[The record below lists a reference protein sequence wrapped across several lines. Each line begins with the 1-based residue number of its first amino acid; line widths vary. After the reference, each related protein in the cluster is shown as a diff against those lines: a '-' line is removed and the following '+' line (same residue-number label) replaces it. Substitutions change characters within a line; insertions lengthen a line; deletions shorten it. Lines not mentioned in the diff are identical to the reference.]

1 MELLTER
8 YIVATDVGG
17 TCTDTVVFAA
27 GKGLHMGKVLST
39 PANFADGVLASVASA
54 ADAMNLTLD
63 QLLDDTDLF
72 VHGSTVVDNAIYTR
86 GGSLTGLITTQG
98 FEDTLPSTRG
108 PAGRWAGLTESG
120 LKHPVLTERAQPLVT
135 EQLIRGVPERV
146 DYKGA
151 VLKELDEGAAENA
164 IRYLIEHR
172 GVEAIAVCL
181 LWSFYNP
188 EHEIRI
194 ADIVRRLSPSTY
206 VTVSSAVAPIP
217 GEYERS
223 STTVINAY
231 CGRLVDGYLN
241 DLQRRLTANGYGGP
255 VLVMQGY
262 GGLLPVSDAL
272 TRPIGMLE
280 SGPAAGVIGS
290 KYLGELM
297 GDGNIIAAD
306 MGGTTF
312 KVGVIQQGE
321 LEYARNPLV
330 DRFHYI
336 APKIEVVSIGAG
348 GGSIITL
355 DSRTHLP
362 RVGPRSAG
370 ADPGPVCYGR
380 GGNESTLTDVL
391 LLCGYMD
398 PETFL
403 GGTITL
409 DKERARR
416 VFVRDISEPMGVS
429 IEEAAF
435 GIYQIAIEQ
444 TAGLIREVTVE
455 RGVDPRD
462 FVLHS
467 FGGCCGMVCGLFGE
481 DLNVRRIIVPY
492 TASVNCAFGMVS
504 ADIVHEYA
512 TTAIVQAPAEASKL
526 NKIFDMMFQRALKQL
541 QSDGFGGERI
551 RLERSVD
558 LRYMRQVHEVTTP
571 IGADGDLTDQD
582 VETLVNDF
590 ERLYQR
596 KYGPGST
603 YRGAGVEM
611 TMFRLKARGLM
622 PRPGIAGEK
631 LKGRDASKALVGNRP
646 IYVPRRG
653 GMSPAAI
660 YHFERLVPGNVI
672 NGPAVILTDITTIV
686 IQHGHHG
693 HLDEFRNIVIELRR
707 H

>member
-1 MELLTER
+1 MATER

-27 GKGLHMGKVLST
+27 GKRLHLGKVLST
-39 PANFADGVLASVASA
+39 PLNFADGVLASVASA
-54 ADAMNLTLD
+54 ASVMRITVE
-63 QLLDDTDLF
+63 QLLQNTELF

-86 GGSLTGLITTQG
+86 GGSITGLITTSG

-120 LKHPVLTERAQPLVT
+120 LKHPVLTERAQPLVS
-135 EQLIRGVPERV
+135 ERLIRGVPERV

-151 VLKELDEGAAENA
+151 VLKPLDDAAAESA
-164 IRYLIEHR
+164 IRDLIEHQ
-172 GVEAIAVCL
+172 GAEAIAICL

-188 EHEIRI
+188 EHELRI
-194 ADIVRRLSPSTY
+194 ADLVRRVSPSTF
-206 VTVSSAVAPIP
+206 VTISSAVAPIP
-217 GEYERS
+217 GEYERT

-231 CGRLVDGYLN
+231 CGSLVGGYLT
-241 DLQRRLTANGYGGP
+241 DLQARLKAGGYDGP
-255 VLVMQGY
+255 LLIMQGY
-262 GGLLPVSDAL
+262 GGLLPVSEAL
-272 TRPIGMLE
+272 NRPIGMLE

-297 GDGNIIAAD
+297 GDGNVIAAD

-348 GGSIITL
+348 GGSIISL
-355 DSRTHLP
+355 DPRTNLP
-362 RVGPRSAG
+362 RVGPKSAG

-380 GGNESTLTDVL
+380 GGSEPTLTDVL

-403 GGTITL
+403 GGSLTL
-409 DKERARR
+409 DAHRSRQIFKQTIADR
-416 VFVRDISEPMGVS
+416 MGVS
-429 IEEAAF
+429 MEEALF
-435 GIYQIAIEQ
+435 GIYQIAVEQ
-444 TAGLIREVTVE
+444 TSGLIREVTVE

-467 FGGCCGMVCGLFGE
+467 FGGCCGMMCALFAE
-481 DLNVRRIIVPY
+481 DLNVQRVIVPY
-492 TASVNCAFGMVS
+492 TAAVNCAFGMVS
-504 ADIVHEYA
+504 ADIVHEYT
-512 TTAIVQAPAEASKL
+512 TTAVIQTPAEAAKL
-526 NKIFDMMFQRALKQL
+526 NKIFDLMVPRSLKQL
-541 QSDGFGGERI
+541 RSEGFSSERI
-551 RLERSVD
+551 HLERSVD

-571 IGADGDLTDQD
+571 ICSDGELTDAD
-582 VETLVNDF
+582 VEKLVNDF

-603 YRGAGVEM
+603 YRGAGIEM
-611 TMFRLKARGLM
+611 TMFRLKARGMMTRPAM
-622 PRPGIAGEK
+622 PGES
-631 LKGRDASKALVGNRP
+631 LGSSDASQALVASRP
-646 IYVPRRG
+646 IYVPRRN
-653 GMSPAAI
+653 GMFPAKI
-660 YHFERLVPGNVI
+660 YHFDRLSPGNVI
-672 NGPAVILTDITTIV
+672 RGPAVILTNMTTIV
-686 IQHGHHG
+686 VQDNQEGRM
-693 HLDEFRNIVIELRR
+693 DQFRNVVIDLGSC
-707 H
+707 

>member
-1 MELLTER
+1 LSAR
-8 YIVATDVGG
+8 YVVATDVGG
-17 TCTDTVVFAA
+17 TCTDTVVIAA
-27 GKGLHMGKVLST
+27 GKRLHLGKVLST
-39 PANFADGVLASVASA
+39 PANFAQGVLSSIASA
-54 ADAMNLTLD
+54 ADAMEITVGELMQNTE
-63 QLLDDTDLF
+63 LF
-72 VHGSTVVDNAIYTR
+72 VHGSTVIDNAIYTR
-86 GGSLTGLITTQG
+86 SGSLTGLITTRG

-120 LKHPVLTERAQPLVT
+120 LKHPVLTERAPPLVT
-135 EQLIRGVPERV
+135 EDLICGVPERV

-151 VLKELDEGAAENA
+151 VLKELDEKAAADA
-164 IRYLIEHR
+164 IRYLVENKR
-172 GVEAIAVCL
+172 VEAIAICL

-188 EHEIRI
+188 DHEIRI
-194 ADIVRRLSPSTY
+194 AELVRRLSPSTY
-206 VTVSSAVAPIP
+206 VTMSNTVAPVP
-217 GEYERS
+217 GEYERT

-231 CGRLVDGYLN
+231 CGRLVDGYLT
-241 DLQRRLTANGYGGP
+241 DLQARLTGVGYGGP
-255 VLVMQGY
+255 ILVMQGY
-262 GGLLPVSDAL
+262 GGLLPVSEAL

-280 SGPAAGVIGS
+280 SGPAAGIIGS

-297 GDGNIIAAD
+297 GDENVIAAD

-321 LEYARNPLV
+321 LEYARAPLV
-330 DRFHYI
+330 DRFHYV

-355 DSRTHLP
+355 DARTRLP

-380 GGNESTLTDVL
+380 GGDESTLTDVL

-398 PETFL
+398 PKTFL
-403 GGTITL
+403 GGAIPL
-409 DKERARR
+409 DPDAARR
-416 VFVRDISEPMGVS
+416 AFVRDICNPMGVS
-429 IEEAAF
+429 VEEAAF
-435 GIYQIAIEQ
+435 GIYKIAVEQ
-444 TAGLIREVTVE
+444 TSALIREVTVE

-467 FGGCCGMVCGLFGE
+467 FGGCCGMMCGLFGE
-481 DLNVRRIIVPY
+481 DLNVQRIIVPY

-512 TTAIVQAPAEASKL
+512 ISAVIQAPTEAAKL
-526 NKIFDMMFQRALKQL
+526 NKIFEMMLPRAVKQL
-541 QSDGFGGERI
+541 ASEGFSADRI

-571 IGADGDLTDQD
+571 IVAEGELNDQD

-590 ERLYQR
+590 EHLYRR

-611 TMFRLKARGLM
+611 TMFRMKARGVM
-622 PRPGIAGEK
+622 PRPVVAREK
-631 LKGRDASKALVGNRP
+631 LQSTVASDALVDRRA

-653 GMSPAAI
+653 GMCSADI
-660 YHFERLVPGNVI
+660 YHFDRLAPGNIVD
-672 NGPAVILTDITTIV
+672 GPAVILTDITTIV
-686 IQHGHHG
+686 IQDGHRG
-693 HLDEFRNIVIELRR
+693 YLDELRNVVIEIGA

>member
-1 MELLTER
+1 MLPER

-27 GKGLHMGKVLST
+27 GKRLNLGKVLST
-39 PANFADGVLASVASA
+39 PPNFADGVLASAESA
-54 ADAMNLTLD
+54 ANAMQLTVS
-63 QLLDDTDLF
+63 QLLQNTDLF

-120 LKHPVLTERAQPLVT
+120 LKHPVLTERARPLVT
-135 EQLIRGVPERV
+135 EELIRGVPERV

-151 VLKELDEGAAENA
+151 VLRDLDEAATEGA
-164 IRYLIEHR
+164 IRYLVERR

-194 ADIVRRLSPSTY
+194 ADLIRQFNPSTY
-206 VTVSSAVAPIP
+206 VTISSTVAPIP
-217 GEYERS
+217 GEYERT

-231 CGRLVDGYLN
+231 CGRLVGSYLTDLEARLNASGY
-241 DLQRRLTANGYGGP
+241 RGP

-262 GGLLPVSDAL
+262 GGLLPVSEAL

-297 GDGNIIAAD
+297 GDGNVIAAD

-312 KVGVIQQGE
+312 KVGVIQQGD

-336 APKIEVVSIGAG
+336 ASKIEVVSIGAG
-348 GGSIITL
+348 GGSIVTL
-355 DSRTHLP
+355 DPRTNLP

-370 ADPGPVCYGR
+370 ANPGPVCYGR
-380 GGNESTLTDVL
+380 GGKESTLTDVL

-398 PETFL
+398 PKTFL

-409 DKERARR
+409 DTDRARENFIR
-416 VFVRDISEPMGVS
+416 TISDPIGVS
-429 IEEAAF
+429 TEEALF

-444 TAGLIREVTVE
+444 TSGLIREVTVE

-467 FGGCCGMVCGLFGE
+467 FGGCCGMMCGLFAE

-512 TTAIVQAPAEASKL
+512 TTVVVKAPAEASKL
-526 NKIFDMMFQRALKQL
+526 NRIFDLMIPKALKQL
-541 QSDGFGGERI
+541 QSEGFDGERI
-551 RLERSVD
+551 CLERSVD
-558 LRYMRQVHEVTTP
+558 LRYMRQVHEVSTP
-571 IGADGDLTDQD
+571 ISVEGNLTDQD

-611 TMFRLKARGLM
+611 TMFRLKARGM
-622 PRPGIAGEK
+622 RPRPAIPGEN
-631 LKGRDASKALVGNRP
+631 LRGPDASQALIGNRP

-653 GMSPAAI
+653 GMSPAGI

-686 IQHGHHG
+686 IQDGHHS
-693 HLDEFRNIVIELRR
+693 HLDEFRNVVIQMGR